1 MPGISSG
8 GDASVSEGADNPPPD
23 ELPAVTARWSVP
35 IDDTRMMHLRVF
47 FKPAGKSAKPLQFKS
62 LSLAQTRT
70 SPFQVEPYGEYASSD
85 TPTLGYTL
93 PKSIGGEDA
102 VMLDS
107 MGPISDR
114 ENENLTQ
121 ADESMEMLRK
131 MYLKQIDV
139 VKRGGDPIGV
149 VREEKKNQLIVAGGL
164 YRWIS
169 PDERKQ
175 LLEAAA

>member
-1 MPGISSG
+1 
-8 GDASVSEGADNPPPD
+8 
-23 ELPAVTARWSVP
+23 
-35 IDDTRMMHLRVF
+35 MMHMRVF
-47 FKPAGKSAKPLQFKS
+47 FKPTSKAGKPLQFKS

-70 SPFQVEPYGEYASSD
+70 SPFQVEPYGEYRKSD
-85 TPTLGYTL
+85 TPTLGYTI

-107 MGPISDR
+107 MGVTADR
-114 ENENLTQ
+114 ENEHLTV

-131 MYLKQIDV
+131 MYLAQIEV
-139 VKRGGDPIGV
+139 VKGGGDPIGV
-149 VREEKKNQLIVAGGL
+149 IRDEEKNRMIVAGGL

-175 LLEAAA
+175 LLEKAA